1 MSRKRYSRRSNETPE
16 INITAF
22 LNLMVVLI
30 PFLLL
35 SAAFSQLT
43 VLDLYLPKIGAE
55 DQQQQPRDNL
65 PQLQLIIRS
74 DRLIINDVKKGPYR
88 IIDANDQGYDYPAM
102 QNKLLEIKRSFPE
115 VTQITLLSEPDI
127 AYNRVVE
134 VMDRLR
140 QIRILEAGGSAY
152 NAELFPDISVGD
164 APQIKSSKATDS

>member
-1 MSRKRYSRRSNETPE
+1 MSRRRYSRHKAETPE

-35 SAAFSQLT
+35 TAAFSQLT

-55 DQQQQPRDNL
+55 DQQKPRDNL
-65 PQLQLIIRS
+65 PELQLIIRS
-74 DRLIINDVKKGPYR
+74 DRLIVNDVKKGPYR
-88 IIDANDQGYDYPAM
+88 IIEADEGQFDYPAM
-102 QNKLLEIKRSFPE
+102 QDKLLEIKRSFPE
-115 VTQITLLSEPDI
+115 VTQITLLSEADI
-127 AYNRVVE
+127 AYNQIIE

-140 QIRILEAGGSAY
+140 QIRIREADGSAY

-164 APQIKSSKATDS
+164 APKLKTDKAGSS